1 VECTYPSLITEKP
14 LLSEL
19 LPKHQLKVLTKLSTD
34 IPLKITAPL
43 ISDEQYWERCCRARW
58 QLCDVSDYDHNWKR
72 MFFERNAQEAVET
85 FVPDQNDIMQVCA
98 LRYYPACVHAQ
109 QGVKQSV
116 CMSVCRL
123 SSARSR
129 HLGVSATRKHNKS
142 IELGEKLA
150 SVCFKSR
157 DMIHESHK

>member
-1 VECTYPSLITEKP
+1 MVIDLQHSSFSHKRMIVSCTHFSHVEQP

-34 IPLKITAPL
+34 IPLKVTAPL

-85 FVPDQNDIMQVCA
+85 FVPDQTDIKLVC
-98 LRYYPACVHAQ
+98 
-109 QGVKQSV
+109 V
-116 CMSVCRL
+116 CL
-123 SSARSR
+123 
-129 HLGVSATRKHNKS
+129 
-142 IELGEKLA
+142 
-150 SVCFKSR
+150 
-157 DMIHESHK
+157 

>member
-1 VECTYPSLITEKP
+1 MAAGTADLLSAMPVNHTPYLHTEQP

-34 IPLKITAPL
+34 IPLKVTAPL

-85 FVPDQNDIMQVCA
+85 FVPDQTDVNQVCVPMCVCVCVQMCDIHQPHPQA
-98 LRYYPACVHAQ
+98 L
-109 QGVKQSV
+109 
-116 CMSVCRL
+116 
-123 SSARSR
+123 
-129 HLGVSATRKHNKS
+129 
-142 IELGEKLA
+142 
-150 SVCFKSR
+150 F
-157 DMIHESHK
+157 